1 MIITY
6 RERYFIDRFRCIDRT
21 IKISV
26 LSYFTQGSLIYAKV
40 DAFNIKVISKED
52 IISIGE

>member
-6 RERYFIDRFRCIDRT
+6 RERHYIDRFRCIDHK

-26 LSYFTQGSLIYAKV
+26 LSYFVQGSLIYAKV
-40 DAFNIKVISKED
+40 DAFNLKVIAKED
-52 IISIGE
+52 IISIIG